1 VTKEY
6 VCPILDRS
14 TPVDETGFSR
24 DSWSLVRCRETGFVF
39 LANPPEYAELES
51 EFAWEETS
59 TAERKRREQDQPLA
73 SRVSWFAKRAKIAF
87 FPRRNKIAELAFE
100 VALSNV
106 RSDALHLLDV
116 GCGWGH
122 LMLDVHDR
130 LAKVGRNVVPLGIEV
145 SKRLAAASA
154 RRVIPLGG
162 NVLLANALDGIQQLE
177 MESIDLVIMSS
188 FLEHECRPLCVLR
201 RLRPRLRAGGAVIVK
216 VPNFACWNRIL
227 RGRNW
232 CGFRYPDHVNYFTP
246 STLRR
251 LAREAG
257 FTVARQ
263 SLLDRFP
270 LSDNMYAILTG

>member
-14 TPVDETGFSR
+14 TPVDETGISR

-39 LANPPEYAELES
+39 LADPPDYAELES

-59 TAERKRREQDQPLA
+59 TAERKRREQDEPLA
-73 SRVSWFAKRAKIAF
+73 SRVSWFAKRAKIAL
-87 FPRRNKIAELAFE
+87 FPRRNKVAELALE
-100 VALSNV
+100 VARGSV
-106 RSDALHLLDV
+106 RSDPLHLLDV

-122 LMLDVHDR
+122 LMVDIHDR
-130 LAKVGRNVVPLGIEV
+130 LAQVGRKVVPRGIEV

-154 RRVIPLGG
+154 RRVSPLGG
-162 NVLLANALDGIQQLE
+162 NVLLANALDGIQLLE
-177 MESIDLVIMSS
+177 PESIDLVIMSS

-201 RLRPRLRAGGAVIVK
+201 QLRPKLRSSGAVIVK

-227 RGRNW
+227 RGRKW
-232 CGFRYPDHVNYFTP
+232 CGFRFPDHVNYFTP
-246 STLRR
+246 GTLRR

-257 FTVARQ
+257 FTVSRQ
-263 SLLDRFP
+263 KLLDRFP
-270 LSDNMYAILTG
+270 LSDSMYAILTI